1 MKIFFFPFLPL
12 IVMALALSGPATRAQ
27 DAAALLAQAKQA
39 AGGDAWNSVRSLH
52 INYHR
57 EAGGRA
63 GTQEEWDD
71 VRAGRFVVTD
81 TLPPTMSGGGFDGI
95 SPWTQF
101 DGGYSYVLG
110 DEDTRLGA
118 ANQSYQTCRAYWF
131 PERHPATL
139 ASAGVQQEGGRA
151 FNVIDVTPQGG
162 RPFQM
167 WIDGTTH
174 LIDRFVEQQAEDVQI
189 TRFSD
194 YHLVNGVRLPF
205 TVRIGDADPRW
216 DEVDTV
222 QAVVVN
228 APLAPDRFALPPDP
242 MPDFRFAGEKT
253 STTVPF
259 RLLNNKIILSVRIN
273 GQGPFEAELDSG
285 GNYIIQPALAKRL
298 RLTSIGASQEGGG
311 GDGFVAA
318 GHAVVRTL
326 DLGDVRLTSQV
337 YNILPFSEAAPERTL
352 LGLQV
357 FKRFVVSI
365 NFDQGTLT
373 LTRPD
378 AFVYHGGGTSV
389 PFHFQ
394 DNQPEVDGAVDGTA
408 GTFCIDTGDN
418 GSLLLIAPFVRRYH
432 LVEQYGATLPYGGS
446 AVGGA
451 TYGLMTR
458 TGRVTLFGP
467 DGRPAV
473 AAVLPLTRLSQQQG
487 GFDADAYVSGNVG
500 IGILRQFNLIF
511 DYRHQRII
519 FEKNRSYGRKDIFNR
534 VGLRLKRYDQH
545 WQVIAVL
552 PGSPAAAAGIRDSDR
567 VLTINGETPAQ
578 LNEDQRAA
586 LWIGDVGSRL
596 SLLVQSGQVQRRLIL
611 KLRDIL

>member
-1 MKIFFFPFLPL
+1 MKFFFPFLPL
-12 IVMALALSGPATRAQ
+12 AAAALAFSSPAARAQ
-27 DAAALLAQAKQA
+27 DAATLLAQAKAA
-39 AGGDAWNSVRSLH
+39 AGGSAWNNIRSLH
-52 INYHR
+52 LQYRI
-57 EAGGRA
+57 ASGGLN
-63 GTQEEWDD
+63 GTSEEWDD
-71 VRAGRFVVTD
+71 VQAGRFATRSA
-81 TLPPTMSGGGFDGI
+81 LPPKTNGSGFDGV
-95 SPWTQF
+95 SSWTEF

-131 PERHPATL
+131 PERRPATL
-139 ASAGVQQEGGRA
+139 AYAGTQQEGGRA
-151 FNVIDVTPQGG
+151 FDVVAVTPQGG
-162 RPFQM
+162 RPFQI
-167 WIDGTTH
+167 WIDRTTH

-194 YHLVNGVRLPF
+194 YHLLNGIRLPF
-205 TVRIGDADPRW
+205 TVRTGDKDPQW

-222 QAVVVN
+222 QSVAVN
-228 APLAPDRFALPPDP
+228 APLASNQFALPPNP
-242 MPDFRFAGEKT
+242 TPDFQFANGKS
-253 STTVPF
+253 STTFPF
-259 RLLNNKIILSVRIN
+259 HLENNKIILSVKIN
-273 GQGPFEAELDSG
+273 GQGPFDAELDSG
-285 GNYIIQPALAKRL
+285 GHYIIQPALAKRL
-298 RLTSIGASQEGGG
+298 RLTSRGASQSGGG
-311 GDGFVAA
+311 GEGFVSS
-318 GHAVVRTL
+318 GHALVKTL
-326 DLGDVRLTSQV
+326 DLGTVRLTNQLYKV
-337 YNILPFSEAAPERTL
+337 LPFSEPAPERTL

-365 NFDQGTLT
+365 NFDRQTVT

-378 AFVYHGGGTSV
+378 TFVYHGSGTSV

-394 DNQPEVDGAVDGTA
+394 DNQPEVNGAVDGIA

-418 GSLLLIAPFVRRYH
+418 GSLLLIAPFVRRYS

-458 TGRVTLFGP
+458 TGRLTLFGP

-473 AAVLPLTRLSQQQG
+473 AAALPLTRLSQQQG

-511 DYRHQRII
+511 DYRRQRII
-519 FEKNRSYGRKDIFNR
+519 FEKNQSYGRKDIFNR
-534 VGLRLKRYDQH
+534 VGLRLKRHDQH
-545 WQVIAVL
+545 WQIIAVL
-552 PGSPAAAAGIRDSDR
+552 PGSPAAAAGIRDSDI

-586 LWIGDVGSRL
+586 LWIGDVGSRVL
-596 SLLVQSGQVQRRLIL
+596 ILVQSGQVQRHLIL